1 VSDSAALD
9 AVRALLPPGWKRSSR
24 AAVDRLYSLY
34 LGGEGY
40 GRGARRFNLLYGD
53 AGLLVR
59 SLRLGDIYNVLES
72 DLRLYVAERA
82 TRRVFV
88 HAGVVGW
95 KGRAI
100 LIPGRSFTGKT
111 TLVAELARAGAVY
124 YSDEYAVL
132 DARGL
137 VHPYARPLAVREGE
151 GPQQTRRLVEEF
163 GGRAGKEPLPVG
175 LVVVTR
181 YKRGGSWSPRRLT
194 PGEGVLEMLAN
205 TVSARR
211 SPERALT
218 VLSKVADQAVIL
230 YGTRGEASRVAASI
244 LKTIGAADHPT
255 DVTSDRASVRK
266 GSTRDE
272 RTIPAIREEI

>member
-1 VSDSAALD
+1 VSEAAALD
-9 AVRALLPPGWKRSSR
+9 AVRELLPPGWKRSPR
-24 AAVDRLYSLY
+24 TAVDRLYSLRF
-34 LGGEGY
+34 GGDGS
-40 GRGARRFNLLYGD
+40 GHGTHRFNLLYRD
-53 AGLLVR
+53 SALLAR
-59 SLRLGDIYNVLES
+59 SLMSEDVYDVLES

-111 TLVAELARAGAVY
+111 TLVAELVRAGAVY

-132 DARGL
+132 DACGL
-137 VHPYARPLAVREGE
+137 VHPYARPLAVREGD
-151 GPQQTRRLVEEF
+151 GPRQTRRPVEEF

-181 YKRGGSWSPRRLT
+181 YERGGSWSPRRLT
-194 PGEGVLEMLAN
+194 PGEGVMEMLSN

-218 VLSKVADQAVIL
+218 VLSKIADRAVIL
-230 YGTRGEASRVAASI
+230 SGTRGEASRAAASI
-244 LKTIGAADHPT
+244 LKTLG
-255 DVTSDRASVRK
+255 R
-266 GSTRDE
+266 GSQHCLRNVE
-272 RTIPAIREEI
+272 SQ